1 MVQKQAVPEV
11 TPAKKQN
18 VILPIVAIAIGLAAI
33 IGFAVTKTMVLLI
46 VGIVAALCGVVLF
59 VRSSKDGSSA
69 GNISTENQNTSL
81 TDTYDAQ
88 IRNIKILKT
97 K

>member
-1 MVQKQAVPEV
+1 M
-11 TPAKKQN
+11 
-18 VILPIVAIAIGLAAI
+18 
-33 IGFAVTKTMVLLI
+33 
-46 VGIVAALCGVVLF
+46 VLF

-88 IRNIKILKT
+88 IRNIKQSILDNEEKYKDT
-97 K
+97 ENEVKAFLNRFGTS